1 MAAVYGLE
9 QAVLMFSNKFFLLSL
24 LLVILVLNINIYSQ
38 DYLSQTHHDAFRL
51 SQPGI
56 IYDARSL
63 SMGNAYSIIGN
74 TYTATLMNPATLGL
88 AKKTTFSSSIDLNL
102 YYNEVKFLDDS
113 LDSHKTETTISQ
125 FGVVYPVPKD
135 SGNNNLVFSLG
146 YNKSND
152 FNRIVKFEAFN
163 SSSNT
168 IINDL
173 TANKSEITRSLQL
186 SYPVID
192 TASGELLGDA
202 TILNGNL
209 NQKASV
215 LDEGSINH
223 WSVGFAYEFT
233 HNVFFGASVNYAI
246 GSYLSNREYFEI
258 DTKNNYGDSIRTL
271 NDKPLTA
278 GFEEFYLND
287 VVEWDYNGWD
297 VRFGFLYKFF
307 NFIGIG
313 GSVKIPIQYSI
324 IEKHHF
330 SGTSKFSTGLINE
343 LDIPVV
349 ETKYGVTSPFE
360 FTAGAAVNLWIITV
374 TAEATYI
381 DYTQMKFSGDMEITK
396 QAALNKDILERY
408 TQIVNLRAG
417 TEFRLPWTGLS
428 ARAGFIYNMSPL
440 KDAPTDYDKKYLTAG
455 LGISSGEGDF
465 EMNLAGML
473 GWWDIPSEDFGGN
486 IPTISQSIVEA
497 NILVSFTLRFN

>member
-1 MAAVYGLE
+1 
-9 QAVLMFSNKFFLLSL
+9 MFINKLILPNLVFLTLAL
-24 LLVILVLNINIYSQ
+24 TINNFAQ
-38 DYLSQTHHDAFRL
+38 DYLSQTHEDAFRL

-88 AKKTTFSSSIDLNL
+88 AKKTTFSGSINLNL
-102 YYNEVKFLDDS
+102 HYNEVKFLDDS
-113 LDSHKTETTISQ
+113 LDSHKTETNFSQ
-125 FGVVYPVPKD
+125 FGVVYPVAKD
-135 SGNNNLVFSLG
+135 SGSKNLVFSIG

-152 FNRIVKFEAFN
+152 FNRIVQFEAFN
-163 SSSNT
+163 SSTNT

-173 TANKSEITRSLQL
+173 TGSNSEITRSLQL
-186 SYPVID
+186 SYPVLD
-192 TASGELLGDA
+192 SASGEFLGDA
-202 TILNGNL
+202 TKLNGNL

-223 WSVGFAYEFT
+223 WSIGFAYEFAS
-233 HNVFFGASVNYAI
+233 NVFFGASANYAV

-258 DTKNNYGDSIRTL
+258 DTKDIYGNDIRTL
-271 NDKPLTA
+271 QDSALTA

-287 VVEWDYNGWD
+287 VVD
-297 VRFGFLYKFF
+297 
-307 NFIGIG
+307 
-313 GSVKIPIQYSI
+313 GSVKIPTQYSI
-324 IEKHHF
+324 IEKHYF
-330 SGTSKFSTGLINE
+330 NGTSSFSTGLINE
-343 LDIPVV
+343 LDIAVI

-360 FTAGAAVNLWIITV
+360 FTAAAAVNLWIITA

-381 DYTQMKFSGDMEITK
+381 DYTQMKFSGDTEITK

-417 TEFRLPWTGLS
+417 AEFRLPWTGLS

-440 KDAPTDYDKKYLTAG
+440 KDAPTEYDKKYLTAG

-486 IPTISQSIVEA
+486 IPTISQSIVDA

>member
-1 MAAVYGLE
+1 
-9 QAVLMFSNKFFLLSL
+9 MFKYKLFLLSL
-24 LLVILVLNINIYSQ
+24 LLVILILNINNYAQ
-38 DYLSQTHHDAFRL
+38 DYLSQTHGDAFRL
-51 SQPGI
+51 SQSGI

-88 AKKTTFSSSIDLNL
+88 AKKTTFSGSINLNL
-102 YYNEVKFLDDS
+102 YYSEVKFLDDS
-113 LDSHKTETTISQ
+113 LDSHKTETTFNQ
-125 FGVVYPVPKD
+125 FGVVHPVSKD
-135 SGNNNLVFSLG
+135 SASNNLVFSLG

-152 FNRIVKFEAFN
+152 FNRIVQFEAFN
-163 SSSNT
+163 ASNST

-173 TANKSEITRSLQL
+173 TANNSEITRSLYL
-186 SYPVID
+186 SYPVVD
-192 TASGELLGDA
+192 SASGEFLGDE
-202 TILNGNL
+202 TVLNGNL

-215 LDEGSINH
+215 LDDGSINH
-223 WSVGFAYEFT
+223 WSFGFAYEFAS
-233 HNVFFGASVNYAI
+233 NVFFGASANYAV
-246 GSYLSNREYFEI
+246 GGYLSNREYFEI
-258 DTKNNYGDSIRTL
+258 DTENNYGNDVRTL
-271 NDKPLTA
+271 PDSALTA

-287 VVEWDYNGWD
+287 VVEWAYNGWD

-307 NFIGIG
+307 DFIGIG
-313 GSVKIPIQYSI
+313 GSVKIPTQYSI

-330 SGTSKFSTGLINE
+330 NGTSSFATGFIKE
-343 LDIPVV
+343 LDIPVI

-360 FTAGAAVNLWIITV
+360 FTGAAAVNLWIITA

-381 DYTQMKFSGDMEITK
+381 DYTQMKFSGDMDITK
-396 QAALNKDILERY
+396 KAALNKDILERY

-417 TEFRLPWTGLS
+417 AEFRLPWTGLS
-428 ARAGFIYNMSPL
+428 ARAGFMYHMSPI
-440 KDAPTDYDKKYLTAG
+440 KDAPTEYDKKFLTGG

-486 IPTISQSIVEA
+486 IPTISQNIVDA

>member
-1 MAAVYGLE
+1 
-9 QAVLMFSNKFFLLSL
+9 MFIKKLFFPT
-24 LLVILVLNINIYSQ
+24 LVFIILAFSINIFAQ
-38 DYLSQTHHDAFRL
+38 DYLSQTDEDAFRL

-88 AKKTTFSSSIDLNL
+88 AKKTTFSGSINLNL

-113 LDSHKTETTISQ
+113 LDSHKTETNFSQ
-125 FGVVYPVPKD
+125 FGIVYPVPND
-135 SGNNNLVFSLG
+135 SGSNNLVFSIG
-146 YNKSND
+146 YNKSNE
-152 FNRIVKFEAFN
+152 FNRILQFEAFN

-173 TANKSEITRSLQL
+173 TNNNSEITESLQL
-186 SYPVID
+186 SYLTVID
-192 TASGELLGDA
+192 TASGLLGN
-202 TILNGNL
+202 TTVLNGNL

-223 WSVGFAYEFT
+223 WSFGFAYEFAS
-233 HNVFFGASVNYAI
+233 NVFFGASANYAV

-258 DTKNNYGDSIRTL
+258 DTKDMYGTDIQTIPNNDS
-271 NDKPLTA
+271 TA
-278 GFEEFYLND
+278 GFTEFYLND
-287 VVEWDYNGWD
+287 VVEWAYNGWD
-297 VRFGFLYKFF
+297 IRFGFLYKFYD
-307 NFIGIG
+307 FIGIG
-313 GSVKIPIQYSI
+313 GSVKIPTQYSI
-324 IEKHHF
+324 IEKHYF
-330 SGTSKFSTGLINE
+330 NGTSTFSTGLINE
-343 LDIPVV
+343 LDIPVI

-360 FTAGAAVNLWIITV
+360 FTGAAAVNLWILTV

-381 DYTQMKFSGDMEITK
+381 DYTQMKFSGDMDITK
-396 QAALNKDILERY
+396 QASLNKDIFERY

-417 TEFRLPWTGLS
+417 AEFRLPWTGLR

-440 KDAPTDYDKKYLTAG
+440 KDAPTEYDKKYLTAG

-486 IPTISQSIVEA
+486 IPTISQSIVDA

>member
-1 MAAVYGLE
+1 
-9 QAVLMFSNKFFLLSL
+9 MFNNKFFLSSL

-38 DYLSQTHHDAFRL
+38 DYLSQTHSDAFRL

-74 TYTATLMNPATLGL
+74 TYTATLINPATLGL
-88 AKKTTFSSSIDLNL
+88 AKKTTFSGSINLNL
-102 YYNEVKFLDDS
+102 YYNEVKFLSDS
-113 LDSHKTETTISQ
+113 LDSHKTETNFSQ
-125 FGVVYPVPKD
+125 FGIVYPVPKD
-135 SGNNNLVFSLG
+135 SGSKNLVFSLG

-163 SSSNT
+163 SSSST

-173 TANKSEITRSLQL
+173 TGNNSAITDSLQL
-186 SYPVID
+186 SFPVID
-192 TASGELLGDA
+192 TASGELLGNT

-223 WSVGFAYEFT
+223 WSFGFAYEFAS
-233 HNVFFGASVNYAI
+233 NVFFGASVNYAV

-258 DTKNNYGDSIRTL
+258 DTKNIYGDDVQTI
-271 NDKPLTA
+271 DGDPLTA

-287 VVEWDYNGWD
+287 VVEWAYNGWD

-313 GSVKIPIQYSI
+313 GSVKIPTQYSI

-330 SGTSKFSTGLINE
+330 NGTSKFSTGLINE

-396 QAALNKDILERY
+396 QVALNKDILERY

-455 LGISSGEGDF
+455 LGISSGEGNF

>member
-1 MAAVYGLE
+1 MVKY
-9 QAVLMFSNKFFLLSL
+9 KLLLSSL
-24 LLVILVLNINIYSQ
+24 LLVILILNTSIYAQ
-38 DYLSQTHHDAFRL
+38 DYLSQTHEDAFRL

-88 AKKTTFSSSIDLNL
+88 AKKTTFSGSINLNL

-113 LDSHKTETTISQ
+113 LDSHKTETNFSQ
-125 FGVVYPVPKD
+125 FGVVYPVAKD
-135 SGNNNLVFSLG
+135 SGSKSLVFSLG
-146 YNKSND
+146 FNKSND

-163 SSSNT
+163 ASNRT

-173 TANKSEITRSLQL
+173 TANNSEITKSLQL
-186 SYPVID
+186 SYPVLD
-192 TASGELLGDA
+192 SASGEFLGDA
-202 TILNGNL
+202 TVLNGNL

-215 LDEGSINH
+215 LDEGGINH
-223 WSVGFAYEFT
+223 WSFGFAYEFAT
-233 HNVFFGASVNYAI
+233 NVFFGASANYAV
-246 GSYLSNREYFEI
+246 GSYLSNREYFEV
-258 DTKNNYGDSIRTL
+258 DTRNVYGNDVRTL
-271 NDKPLTA
+271 QDSALTA

-287 VVEWDYNGWD
+287 VVEWAYNGWD
-297 VRFGFLYKFF
+297 IRFGFLYKFF

-313 GSVKIPIQYSI
+313 GSVKIPTQYSI
-324 IEKHHF
+324 SETHYF
-330 SGTSKFSTGLINE
+330 NGTSSFATGLINE
-343 LDIPVV
+343 LDIPPI

-360 FTAGAAVNLWIITV
+360 FTAGAAVNIWIVTA

-381 DYTQMKFSGDMEITK
+381 DYTQMKFSGDMDVPTK
-396 QAALNKDILERY
+396 AALNKDILERY

-417 TEFRLPWTGLS
+417 AEFRLPWTGLS

-440 KDAPTDYDKKYLTAG
+440 KDAPSDYDKKYLTAG
-455 LGISSGEGDF
+455 VGISSGEGDF

-486 IPTISQSIVEA
+486 IPTISQNIIDA
-497 NILVSFTLRFN
+497 NILASFTLRFN